1 LVVHRGEIHGI
12 VGPNGAGKST
22 LLAVISGL
30 FPPDSGRVTWH
41 GQDISRLSSWRRA
54 RLGIVRSFQ
63 AVQVVPQLTVR
74 ENVTLGLYVDARRGL
89 LLDVFT
95 PQQSRAVQTDHVVDE
110 ALDRFGLLAYADKL
124 CVNLAFGQQR
134 LTELARCFVRR
145 PELLLLDEA
154 AAGLDRADKAL
165 LIDQVRALAAG
176 GTTVCLIEHD
186 TDLVSHVCSNV
197 TVLDVG
203 TVLARGTGRE
213 IFRDANVRAS
223 YMGTRSRRVRTQ
235 GLMAPASAADD
246 HVSATSTRSINE

>member
-1 LVVHRGEIHGI
+1 
-12 VGPNGAGKST
+12 
-22 LLAVISGL
+22 
-30 FPPDSGRVTWH
+30 
-41 GQDISRLSSWRRA
+41 
-54 RLGIVRSFQ
+54 
-63 AVQVVPQLTVR
+63 
-74 ENVTLGLYVDARRGL
+74 
-89 LLDVFT
+89 
-95 PQQSRAVQTDHVVDE
+95 
-110 ALDRFGLLAYADKL
+110 
-124 CVNLAFGQQR
+124 
-134 LTELARCFVRR
+134 VRR

-235 GLMAPASAADD
+235 GLLAPASAADD
-246 HVSATSTRSINE
+246 PVSATSTRSINE